1 MQSKKNKLQG
11 SIFLLLGTVIWGFS
25 FIAQSVGMA
34 QMGPFAFQSIRCLLA
49 VSKKNKLQ
57 GSIFLLLGTVI
68 WGFSFIAQSVGMAQ
82 MGPFAFQSIRC
93 LLAVLFLLPIT
104 LVFDRGNWRASM
116 QKWKNPQLWR
126 VGLICGCALFAAATL
141 QQLGLLYTDAGKA
154 GFLTAMYIVLVP
166 IIGLFRRKKPSRA
179 ALFSVALAVVGLY
192 LLSCMGAAGINRGD
206 LLLLGC
212 ALAFSVQINCID
224 ALAGSL
230 DGIRLNCIQCLVVAV
245 LSAPFALVL
254 ETVRLEN
261 ILACWLPLAY
271 AGILSAPFALV
282 LETVRLENILA
293 CWLPLAYAGILTMGV
308 AYTLQ
313 ILGQKRLE
321 PTTASLIMSL
331 ESVFAALGGW
341 LILHET
347 MTPWETLGSCLV
359 FTAVVVSQLPDRA

>member
-1 MQSKKNKLQG
+1 MQ
-11 SIFLLLGTVIWGFS
+11 
-25 FIAQSVGMA
+25 
-34 QMGPFAFQSIRCLLA
+34 
-49 VSKKNKLQ
+49 SKKNKLQ

-104 LVFDRGNWRASM
+104 LAFDRGDWRTSM

-245 LSAPFALVL
+245 LSAPFALAL
-254 ETVRLEN
+254 ETVH
-261 ILACWLPLAY
+261 
-271 AGILSAPFALV
+271 
-282 LETVRLENILA
+282 LENILA

>member
-1 MQSKKNKLQG
+1 MQQ
-11 SIFLLLGTVIWGFS
+11 
-25 FIAQSVGMA
+25 
-34 QMGPFAFQSIRCLLA
+34 
-49 VSKKNKLQ
+49 SKKNKLQ

-104 LVFDRGNWRASM
+104 LAFDRGDWRASM

-166 IIGLFRRKKPSRA
+166 IIGLFRRKKPNRA

-245 LSAPFALVL
+245 LSAPFALAL
-254 ETVRLEN
+254 ETVQ
-261 ILACWLPLAY
+261 
-271 AGILSAPFALV
+271 
-282 LETVRLENILA
+282 LENILA

-321 PTTASLIMSL
+321 STTASLIMSL

-359 FTAVVVSQLPDRA
+359 FTAVVVSQLPDRAAQK

>member
-1 MQSKKNKLQG
+1 MQQ
-11 SIFLLLGTVIWGFS
+11 
-25 FIAQSVGMA
+25 
-34 QMGPFAFQSIRCLLA
+34 
-49 VSKKNKLQ
+49 SKKNKLQ

-166 IIGLFRRKKPSRA
+166 IIGLFRRKKPNRA

-224 ALAGSL
+224 ALADSL

-245 LSAPFALVL
+245 
-254 ETVRLEN
+254 
-261 ILACWLPLAY
+261 
-271 AGILSAPFALV
+271 LSAPFALV

>member
-1 MQSKKNKLQG
+1 MKRPLR
-11 SIFLLLGTVIWGFS
+11 GTVCLLMGTIIWGFS
-25 FIAQSVGMA
+25 FIAQSVGMEKI
-34 QMGPFAFQSIRCLLA
+34 GPFTFQTLRCALA
-49 VSKKNKLQ
+49 VVVLIPTAFLFDGGRCSFGDSCKKW
-57 GSIFLLLGTVI
+57 T
-68 WGFSFIAQSVGMAQ
+68 
-82 MGPFAFQSIRC
+82 
-93 LLAVLFLLPIT
+93 
-104 LVFDRGNWRASM
+104 D
-116 QKWKNPQLWR
+116 PQLWR
-126 VGLICGCALFAAATL
+126 SGLICGCALFAAATL

-245 LSAPFALVL
+245 LSAPFALAL
-254 ETVRLEN
+254 ETVHLEN

-271 AGILSAPFALV
+271 S
-282 LETVRLENILA
+282 
-293 CWLPLAYAGILTMGV
+293 GILTMGV

>member
-1 MQSKKNKLQG
+1 MQQ
-11 SIFLLLGTVIWGFS
+11 
-25 FIAQSVGMA
+25 
-34 QMGPFAFQSIRCLLA
+34 
-49 VSKKNKLQ
+49 SKKNKLQ

-104 LVFDRGNWRASM
+104 LAFDRGDWRTSM

-224 ALAGSL
+224 ALAGTL

-245 LSAPFALVL
+245 LSAPFAL
-254 ETVRLEN
+254 
-261 ILACWLPLAY
+261 A
-271 AGILSAPFALV
+271 

>member
-1 MQSKKNKLQG
+1 MQQSKTNKLQG

-34 QMGPFAFQSIRCLLA
+34 QMGPFAFQ
-49 VSKKNKLQ
+49 
-57 GSIFLLLGTVI
+57 T
-68 WGFSFIAQSVGMAQ
+68 
-82 MGPFAFQSIRC
+82 IRC

-104 LVFDRGNWRASM
+104 LAFDRGDWRASM

-166 IIGLFRRKKPSRA
+166 IIGLFRRKKPNRA

-245 LSAPFALVL
+245 LSAPFALAL
-254 ETVRLEN
+254 ETVHLEN

-271 AGILSAPFALV
+271 S
-282 LETVRLENILA
+282 
-293 CWLPLAYAGILTMGV
+293 GILTMGV

>member
-34 QMGPFAFQSIRCLLA
+34 QL
-49 VSKKNKLQ
+49 
-57 GSIFLLLGTVI
+57 
-68 WGFSFIAQSVGMAQ
+68 
-82 MGPFAFQSIRC
+82 GPFAFQSIRC

-104 LVFDRGNWRASM
+104 LAFDRGDWRASM

-245 LSAPFALVL
+245 LSAPFALAL
-254 ETVRLEN
+254 ETVHLEN

-271 AGILSAPFALV
+271 S
-282 LETVRLENILA
+282 
-293 CWLPLAYAGILTMGV
+293 GILTMGV

>member
-34 QMGPFAFQSIRCLLA
+34 QL
-49 VSKKNKLQ
+49 
-57 GSIFLLLGTVI
+57 
-68 WGFSFIAQSVGMAQ
+68 
-82 MGPFAFQSIRC
+82 GPFAFQSIRC

-104 LVFDRGNWRASM
+104 LAFDRGNWRASM

-245 LSAPFALVL
+245 LSAPFALAL
-254 ETVRLEN
+254 ETVHLEN

-271 AGILSAPFALV
+271 S
-282 LETVRLENILA
+282 
-293 CWLPLAYAGILTMGV
+293 GILTMGV

>member
-1 MQSKKNKLQG
+1 MQQ
-11 SIFLLLGTVIWGFS
+11 
-25 FIAQSVGMA
+25 
-34 QMGPFAFQSIRCLLA
+34 
-49 VSKKNKLQ
+49 SKKNKLQ

-104 LVFDRGNWRASM
+104 LAFDRGDWRASM
-116 QKWKNPQLWR
+116 QKWKKPQLWR

-166 IIGLFRRKKPSRA
+166 IIGLFRRKKPNRA

-245 LSAPFALVL
+245 LSAPFAL
-254 ETVRLEN
+254 
-261 ILACWLPLAY
+261 A
-271 AGILSAPFALV
+271 

>member
-1 MQSKKNKLQG
+1 MQ
-11 SIFLLLGTVIWGFS
+11 
-25 FIAQSVGMA
+25 
-34 QMGPFAFQSIRCLLA
+34 
-49 VSKKNKLQ
+49 SKKNKLQ

-104 LVFDRGNWRASM
+104 LAFDRGDWRASM
-116 QKWKNPQLWR
+116 QKWKNPKLWK

-166 IIGLFRRKKPSRA
+166 IIGLFRRKKPNRA

-245 LSAPFALVL
+245 LSAPFAM
-254 ETVRLEN
+254 
-261 ILACWLPLAY
+261 A
-271 AGILSAPFALV
+271 

-359 FTAVVVSQLPDRA
+359 FTAVVVSQLPDRAAQK

>member
-1 MQSKKNKLQG
+1 MQQ
-11 SIFLLLGTVIWGFS
+11 
-25 FIAQSVGMA
+25 
-34 QMGPFAFQSIRCLLA
+34 
-49 VSKKNKLQ
+49 SKKNKLQ

-245 LSAPFALVL
+245 LSAPFAL
-254 ETVRLEN
+254 
-261 ILACWLPLAY
+261 A
-271 AGILSAPFALV
+271 

>member
-1 MQSKKNKLQG
+1 MQQ
-11 SIFLLLGTVIWGFS
+11 
-25 FIAQSVGMA
+25 
-34 QMGPFAFQSIRCLLA
+34 
-49 VSKKNKLQ
+49 SKKNKLQ

-104 LVFDRGNWRASM
+104 LAFDRGDWRASM

-245 LSAPFALVL
+245 LSAPFALAL
-254 ETVRLEN
+254 ETVHLEN

-271 AGILSAPFALV
+271 S
-282 LETVRLENILA
+282 
-293 CWLPLAYAGILTMGV
+293 GILTMGV

>member
-1 MQSKKNKLQG
+1 MQ
-11 SIFLLLGTVIWGFS
+11 
-25 FIAQSVGMA
+25 
-34 QMGPFAFQSIRCLLA
+34 
-49 VSKKNKLQ
+49 SKKNKLQ

-104 LVFDRGNWRASM
+104 LAFDRGDWRTSM

-166 IIGLFRRKKPSRA
+166 IIGLFRRKKPNRA

-271 AGILSAPFALV
+271 AGIL
-282 LETVRLENILA
+282 
-293 CWLPLAYAGILTMGV
+293 TMGV

>member
-1 MQSKKNKLQG
+1 MQRSKKNKFQG
-11 SIFLLLGTVIWGFS
+11 SILLLLATVIWGFS

-34 QMGPFAFQSIRCLLA
+34 QLGPFAFQ
-49 VSKKNKLQ
+49 
-57 GSIFLLLGTVI
+57 T
-68 WGFSFIAQSVGMAQ
+68 
-82 MGPFAFQSIRC
+82 IRC

-104 LVFDRGNWRASM
+104 LAFDRGDWRASVK
-116 QKWKNPQLWR
+116 KWKNPQLWR
-126 VGLICGCALFAAATL
+126 VGLICGCALFVAATL

-230 DGIRLNCIQCLVVAV
+230 DGIRLNCIQSLVVAV
-245 LSAPFALVL
+245 LSAPFALAL

-261 ILACWLPLAY
+261 
-271 AGILSAPFALV
+271 V
-282 LETVRLENILA
+282 LA

-313 ILGQKRLE
+313 ILGQKRLD
-321 PTTASLIMSL
+321 PTAASLIMSL

>member
-1 MQSKKNKLQG
+1 MQQ
-11 SIFLLLGTVIWGFS
+11 
-25 FIAQSVGMA
+25 
-34 QMGPFAFQSIRCLLA
+34 
-49 VSKKNKLQ
+49 SKKNKLQ

-104 LVFDRGNWRASM
+104 LAFDRGDWRASM
-116 QKWKNPQLWR
+116 QKWKKPQLWR

-166 IIGLFRRKKPSRA
+166 IIGLFRRKKPNRA

-245 LSAPFALVL
+245 LSAPFALAL
-254 ETVRLEN
+254 ETV
-261 ILACWLPLAY
+261 Y
-271 AGILSAPFALV
+271 
-282 LETVRLENILA
+282 LENILA

-341 LILHET
+341 LILHEI

>member
-1 MQSKKNKLQG
+1 MQ
-11 SIFLLLGTVIWGFS
+11 
-25 FIAQSVGMA
+25 
-34 QMGPFAFQSIRCLLA
+34 
-49 VSKKNKLQ
+49 SKKNKLQ

-104 LVFDRGNWRASM
+104 LAFDRGDWRASM
-116 QKWKNPQLWR
+116 QKWKNPQLWW

-166 IIGLFRRKKPSRA
+166 IIGLFRRKKPNRA

-245 LSAPFALVL
+245 LSAPFAL
-254 ETVRLEN
+254 
-261 ILACWLPLAY
+261 A
-271 AGILSAPFALV
+271 

>member
-1 MQSKKNKLQG
+1 MQQSKKNKFQG
-11 SIFLLLGTVIWGFS
+11 SVLLLLGTVIWGFS

-34 QMGPFAFQSIRCLLA
+34 QLGPFAFQ
-49 VSKKNKLQ
+49 
-57 GSIFLLLGTVI
+57 T
-68 WGFSFIAQSVGMAQ
+68 
-82 MGPFAFQSIRC
+82 IRC

-104 LVFDRGNWRASM
+104 LAFDRGDWRASVK
-116 QKWKNPQLWR
+116 KWKNPQLWR
-126 VGLICGCALFAAATL
+126 VGLICGCALFVAATL

-166 IIGLFRRKKPSRA
+166 LIGLFRRKKPNRA

-230 DGIRLNCIQCLVVAV
+230 DGIRLNCIQSLVVAV
-245 LSAPFALVL
+245 LSAPFALAL

-261 ILACWLPLAY
+261 
-271 AGILSAPFALV
+271 V
-282 LETVRLENILA
+282 LA

-313 ILGQKRLE
+313 ILGQKRLD
-321 PTTASLIMSL
+321 PTAASLIMSL

-347 MTPWETLGSCLV
+347 MTPWEMLGSCLV

>member
-1 MQSKKNKLQG
+1 MQQ
-11 SIFLLLGTVIWGFS
+11 
-25 FIAQSVGMA
+25 
-34 QMGPFAFQSIRCLLA
+34 
-49 VSKKNKLQ
+49 SKKNKLQ

-166 IIGLFRRKKPSRA
+166 IIGLFRRKKPNRA

-192 LLSCMGAAGINRGD
+192 LLSCMGAAGINQGD

-245 LSAPFALVL
+245 LSAPFAL
-254 ETVRLEN
+254 
-261 ILACWLPLAY
+261 A
-271 AGILSAPFALV
+271 

>member
-1 MQSKKNKLQG
+1 MQQSKKNKLQG

-34 QMGPFAFQSIRCLLA
+34 QLGPFAFQ
-49 VSKKNKLQ
+49 
-57 GSIFLLLGTVI
+57 T
-68 WGFSFIAQSVGMAQ
+68 
-82 MGPFAFQSIRC
+82 IRC

-104 LVFDRGNWRASM
+104 LAFDRGDWRASVK
-116 QKWKNPQLWR
+116 KWKNPQLWR
-126 VGLICGCALFAAATL
+126 VGLICGCALFVAATL

-245 LSAPFALVL
+245 LSAPFAM
-254 ETVRLEN
+254 
-261 ILACWLPLAY
+261 A
-271 AGILSAPFALV
+271 

>member
-1 MQSKKNKLQG
+1 M
-11 SIFLLLGTVIWGFS
+11 
-25 FIAQSVGMA
+25 
-34 QMGPFAFQSIRCLLA
+34 
-49 VSKKNKLQ
+49 
-57 GSIFLLLGTVI
+57 
-68 WGFSFIAQSVGMAQ
+68 
-82 MGPFAFQSIRC
+82 
-93 LLAVLFLLPIT
+93 
-104 LVFDRGNWRASM
+104 
-116 QKWKNPQLWR
+116 
-126 VGLICGCALFAAATL
+126 GLICGCALFAAATL

-192 LLSCMGAAGINRGD
+192 LLSCMGAAGINRGN

-245 LSAPFALVL
+245 LSAPFAL
-254 ETVRLEN
+254 
-261 ILACWLPLAY
+261 A
-271 AGILSAPFALV
+271 

-359 FTAVVVSQLPDRA
+359 FTAVVVSQLPDRAAQK

>member
-1 MQSKKNKLQG
+1 MQQ
-11 SIFLLLGTVIWGFS
+11 
-25 FIAQSVGMA
+25 
-34 QMGPFAFQSIRCLLA
+34 
-49 VSKKNKLQ
+49 SKKNKLQ

-104 LVFDRGNWRASM
+104 LAFDRGDWRTSM

-245 LSAPFALVL
+245 LSAPFAL
-254 ETVRLEN
+254 
-261 ILACWLPLAY
+261 A
-271 AGILSAPFALV
+271 

>member
-1 MQSKKNKLQG
+1 MQQSKKNKLQG

-34 QMGPFAFQSIRCLLA
+34 QL
-49 VSKKNKLQ
+49 
-57 GSIFLLLGTVI
+57 
-68 WGFSFIAQSVGMAQ
+68 
-82 MGPFAFQSIRC
+82 GPFAFQSIRC

-104 LVFDRGNWRASM
+104 LAFDRGDWRASM

-166 IIGLFRRKKPSRA
+166 IIGLFRRKKPNRA

-245 LSAPFALVL
+245 LSAPFAL
-254 ETVRLEN
+254 
-261 ILACWLPLAY
+261 A
-271 AGILSAPFALV
+271 

>member
-1 MQSKKNKLQG
+1 MQ
-11 SIFLLLGTVIWGFS
+11 
-25 FIAQSVGMA
+25 
-34 QMGPFAFQSIRCLLA
+34 
-49 VSKKNKLQ
+49 SKKNKLQ

-104 LVFDRGNWRASM
+104 LAFDRGDWRTSM

-166 IIGLFRRKKPSRA
+166 IIGLFRRKKPNRA

-245 LSAPFALVL
+245 LSAPFALAL

-271 AGILSAPFALV
+271 S
-282 LETVRLENILA
+282 
-293 CWLPLAYAGILTMGV
+293 GILTMGV

>member
-1 MQSKKNKLQG
+1 MQQSK
-11 SIFLLLGTVIWGFS
+11 T
-25 FIAQSVGMA
+25 
-34 QMGPFAFQSIRCLLA
+34 
-49 VSKKNKLQ
+49 NKLQ

-104 LVFDRGNWRASM
+104 LAFDRGDWRASM

-166 IIGLFRRKKPSRA
+166 IIGLFRRKKPNRA

-224 ALAGSL
+224 ALADSL
-230 DGIRLNCIQCLVVAV
+230 DGIRLNCIQCLVVAA
-245 LSAPFALVL
+245 LSAPFAL
-254 ETVRLEN
+254 
-261 ILACWLPLAY
+261 A
-271 AGILSAPFALV
+271 

>member
-1 MQSKKNKLQG
+1 MQQSK
-11 SIFLLLGTVIWGFS
+11 T
-25 FIAQSVGMA
+25 
-34 QMGPFAFQSIRCLLA
+34 
-49 VSKKNKLQ
+49 NKLQ

-104 LVFDRGNWRASM
+104 LAFDRGDWRASM
-116 QKWKNPQLWR
+116 QKWKNPQLWW

-245 LSAPFALVL
+245 LSAPFALAL
-254 ETVRLEN
+254 ETVHLEN

-271 AGILSAPFALV
+271 S
-282 LETVRLENILA
+282 
-293 CWLPLAYAGILTMGV
+293 GILTMGV

>member
-1 MQSKKNKLQG
+1 MQQ
-11 SIFLLLGTVIWGFS
+11 
-25 FIAQSVGMA
+25 
-34 QMGPFAFQSIRCLLA
+34 
-49 VSKKNKLQ
+49 SKKNKLQ

-166 IIGLFRRKKPSRA
+166 IIGLFRRKKPNRA

-271 AGILSAPFALV
+271 AGIL
-282 LETVRLENILA
+282 
-293 CWLPLAYAGILTMGV
+293 TMGV

>member
-1 MQSKKNKLQG
+1 MQQSKKNKLQG

-34 QMGPFAFQSIRCLLA
+34 QL
-49 VSKKNKLQ
+49 
-57 GSIFLLLGTVI
+57 
-68 WGFSFIAQSVGMAQ
+68 
-82 MGPFAFQSIRC
+82 GPFAFQSIRC

-104 LVFDRGNWRASM
+104 LAFDRGNWRASM

-166 IIGLFRRKKPSRA
+166 IIGLFRRKKPNRA

-245 LSAPFALVL
+245 LSAPFALAL

-271 AGILSAPFALV
+271 S
-282 LETVRLENILA
+282 
-293 CWLPLAYAGILTMGV
+293 GILTMGV

>member
-1 MQSKKNKLQG
+1 MQ
-11 SIFLLLGTVIWGFS
+11 
-25 FIAQSVGMA
+25 
-34 QMGPFAFQSIRCLLA
+34 
-49 VSKKNKLQ
+49 SKKNKLQ

-245 LSAPFALVL
+245 LSAPFALAL
-254 ETVRLEN
+254 ETVH
-261 ILACWLPLAY
+261 
-271 AGILSAPFALV
+271 
-282 LETVRLENILA
+282 LENILA

>member
-1 MQSKKNKLQG
+1 MQ
-11 SIFLLLGTVIWGFS
+11 
-25 FIAQSVGMA
+25 
-34 QMGPFAFQSIRCLLA
+34 
-49 VSKKNKLQ
+49 SKKNKLQ

-166 IIGLFRRKKPSRA
+166 IIGLFRRKKPNRA
-179 ALFSVALAVVGLY
+179 TLFSVALAVVGLY

-245 LSAPFALVL
+245 LSAPFAL
-254 ETVRLEN
+254 
-261 ILACWLPLAY
+261 A
-271 AGILSAPFALV
+271 

>member
-1 MQSKKNKLQG
+1 MQ
-11 SIFLLLGTVIWGFS
+11 
-25 FIAQSVGMA
+25 
-34 QMGPFAFQSIRCLLA
+34 
-49 VSKKNKLQ
+49 SKKNKLQ

-104 LVFDRGNWRASM
+104 LAFDRGDWRTSM

-166 IIGLFRRKKPSRA
+166 IIGLFRRKKPNRA

-245 LSAPFALVL
+245 LSAPFAL
-254 ETVRLEN
+254 
-261 ILACWLPLAY
+261 A
-271 AGILSAPFALV
+271 

>member
-1 MQSKKNKLQG
+1 MQQ
-11 SIFLLLGTVIWGFS
+11 
-25 FIAQSVGMA
+25 
-34 QMGPFAFQSIRCLLA
+34 
-49 VSKKNKLQ
+49 SKKNKLQ

-104 LVFDRGNWRASM
+104 LAFDRGDWRASM

-166 IIGLFRRKKPSRA
+166 IIGLFRRKKPNRA

-271 AGILSAPFALV
+271 AGIL
-282 LETVRLENILA
+282 
-293 CWLPLAYAGILTMGV
+293 TMGV

>member
-1 MQSKKNKLQG
+1 MQ
-11 SIFLLLGTVIWGFS
+11 
-25 FIAQSVGMA
+25 
-34 QMGPFAFQSIRCLLA
+34 
-49 VSKKNKLQ
+49 SKKNKLQ

-104 LVFDRGNWRASM
+104 LAFDRGDWRTSM

-245 LSAPFALVL
+245 LSAPFALAL
-254 ETVRLEN
+254 ETVHLEN

-271 AGILSAPFALV
+271 S
-282 LETVRLENILA
+282 
-293 CWLPLAYAGILTMGV
+293 GILTMGV

-359 FTAVVVSQLPDRA
+359 FTAVVVSQLPDRAAQK

>member
-1 MQSKKNKLQG
+1 MQQ
-11 SIFLLLGTVIWGFS
+11 
-25 FIAQSVGMA
+25 
-34 QMGPFAFQSIRCLLA
+34 
-49 VSKKNKLQ
+49 SKKNKLQ

-104 LVFDRGNWRASM
+104 LAFDRGDWRTSM

-166 IIGLFRRKKPSRA
+166 IIGLFRRKKPNRA

-245 LSAPFALVL
+245 LSAPFAL
-254 ETVRLEN
+254 
-261 ILACWLPLAY
+261 A
-271 AGILSAPFALV
+271 

>member
-1 MQSKKNKLQG
+1 MQQ
-11 SIFLLLGTVIWGFS
+11 
-25 FIAQSVGMA
+25 
-34 QMGPFAFQSIRCLLA
+34 
-49 VSKKNKLQ
+49 SKKNKLQ

-104 LVFDRGNWRASM
+104 LAFDRGDWRASM
-116 QKWKNPQLWR
+116 QKWKNPQLWW

-166 IIGLFRRKKPSRA
+166 IIGLFRRKKPNRA

-245 LSAPFALVL
+245 LSAPFAL
-254 ETVRLEN
+254 
-261 ILACWLPLAY
+261 A
-271 AGILSAPFALV
+271 